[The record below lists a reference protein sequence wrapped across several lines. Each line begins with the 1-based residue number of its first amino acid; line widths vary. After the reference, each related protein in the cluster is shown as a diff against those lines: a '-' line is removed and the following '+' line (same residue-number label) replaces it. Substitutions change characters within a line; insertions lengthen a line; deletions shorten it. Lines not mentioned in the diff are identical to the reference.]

1 MPTFLSSSI
10 ATRVYALVAT
20 LGAVSI
26 GIAVLAWHALNVYE
40 DKVFRIQE
48 ISRNTAIIERIDS
61 AVLAVVADSRGIYLA
76 DSPDGVEKFAAPIIV
91 NLRKM
96 DELLDRWE
104 RVTPLDQRS
113 GLQKTF
119 DAARAFISLRTRLVE
134 IGRREGAAAAR
145 ALGDNDVNRNN
156 RLELNR
162 VIDAQSAQNTQK
174 IDREVAELERFQETS
189 EWLFSAVA
197 VGGVLV
203 VLGLAVVIVRR
214 SITAPLHAITTTV
227 EELAQNRQDL
237 VIPGL
242 DRADEIGALARA
254 AEVFKRNGA
263 EMLRLQAEAAAT
275 QERAEQDR
283 RASMVRMADQFESAM
298 AGVVGTVA
306 SSAEQLRVSAQ
317 SLAAATANTQNRA
330 ASAASASL
338 QTSDNVRMVAS
349 AAEEM
354 NTAVA
359 AISEHIAQSSRI
371 TETAARQA
379 ARTDQTVGSLAQAA
393 GRIGEIVGLIQS
405 IAGQTNLLA
414 LNATIEAAR
423 AGDAGKG
430 FAVVASEVKQLANQT
445 AKATEDIAAQITA
458 IQGATTDAVGAIQGI
473 TATIDEVHELGAVIA
488 AAVDQQGAA
497 TSGIA
502 HSVEEAATGSQQVAE
517 DVGKV
522 TDAAMT
528 SGAVAAQV
536 LGAAGALTDQA
547 RHLKQEMERFLGA
560 IRAA

>member
-1 MPTFLSSSI
+1 MFLSSSI
-10 ATRVYALVAT
+10 ATRVYALIAA

-40 DKVFRIQE
+40 DRVFRIQE
-48 ISRNTAIIERIDS
+48 ASHNTAIIERIDS
-61 AVLAVVADSRGIYLA
+61 AVLAAGADSRALYAA
-76 DSPDGVEKFAAPIIV
+76 DTPADLDKFATSLLAY
-91 NLRKM
+91 LRKLG
-96 DELLDRWE
+96 ELLEQWE
-104 RVTPLDQRS
+104 RVAPPDQRV
-113 GLQKTF
+113 QFEKTR
-119 DAARAFISLRTRLVE
+119 DAARGFIAFRTELVK
-134 IGRREGAAAAR
+134 IGRREGGPAAR
-145 ALGDNDVNRNN
+145 ALGDSDVQRKN
-156 RLELNR
+156 RLELNNA
-162 VIDAQSAQNTQK
+162 IETMSAQNTQK
-174 IDREVAELERFQETS
+174 IDREVAELKRFQETS
-189 EWLFSAVA
+189 EWLFSVVA
-197 VGGVLV
+197 VGGVLL

-214 SITAPLHAITTTV
+214 SITAPLHAITITV

-317 SLAAATANTQNRA
+317 DLTAATANTQNRA
-330 ASAASASL
+330 ASAESASL
-338 QTSDNVRMVAS
+338 RTSDNVRMVAS

-354 NTAVA
+354 NTAIS

-379 ARTDQTVGSLAQAA
+379 TRTDQTVGSLAQAA

-473 TATIDEVHELGAVIA
+473 TATIAEVHELGAVIA

-517 DVGKV
+517 DVGEV
-522 TDAAMT
+522 TDAATT

>member
-1 MPTFLSSSI
+1 MRAIFSASI
-10 ATRVYALVAT
+10 AFRVYALIVLLGSVA
-20 LGAVSI
+20 I
-26 GIAVLAWHALNVYE
+26 GIATLAWYALSVYQT
-40 DKVFRIQE
+40 KVDRIQE
-48 ISRNTAIIERIDS
+48 ASQS
-61 AVLAVVADSRGIYLA
+61 AVIGETINATVLAIVMDSRGVYIA
-76 DSPDGVEKFAAPIIV
+76 ASPAEVENFGKPLLV
-91 NLRKM
+91 NLRKL
-96 DELLDRWE
+96 DDLLGQWE
-104 RVTPLDQRS
+104 RATPPDLRGDFEQTR
-113 GLQKTF
+113 
-119 DAARAFISLRTRLVE
+119 DAARAFIGFRTKLVDL
-134 IGRREGAAAAR
+134 GRSDGSPAAR
-145 ALGDNDVNRNN
+145 AFGDNEANRSNRQALNRAIETLAGRNN
-156 RLELNR
+156 QRIAWVVADLEDFHRTLR
-162 VIDAQSAQNTQK
+162 
-174 IDREVAELERFQETS
+174 
-189 EWLFSAVA
+189 WLFSALA
-197 VGGVLV
+197 GGGVLV
-203 VLGLAVVIVRR
+203 VLGLAAVIVRR
-214 SITAPLHAITTTV
+214 SITTPLHAITTTV

-242 DRADEIGALARA
+242 NRADEIGALARA

-275 QERAEQDR
+275 QERAEQER
-283 RASMVRMADQFESAM
+283 RASMIRMADQFESAM

-317 SLAAATANTQNRA
+317 NLAAATANTQNRA

-359 AISEHIAQSSRI
+359 TISEHIAQSSRI

-423 AGDAGKG
+423 AGDSGKG

-473 TATIDEVHELGAVIA
+473 TTTIDEVHELGAVIA

-528 SGAVAAQV
+528 SGAVATQV

-547 RHLKQEMERFLGA
+547 RRLKQEMDRFLTT

>member
-1 MPTFLSSSI
+1 MPMFLSSSI
-10 ATRVYALVAT
+10 ANRVYALIAT
-20 LGAVSI
+20 LGVVSI
-26 GIAVLAWHALNVYE
+26 GIAALAWHALNVYE
-40 DKVFRIQE
+40 DRVFRIQE

-76 DSPDGVEKFAAPIIV
+76 DSPDGVEKYAVPIIA
-91 NLRKM
+91 NLRKL

-104 RVTPLDQRS
+104 RVPPHDQRS
-113 GLQKTF
+113 GLKKTF
-119 DAARAFISLRTRLVE
+119 DALQAFISLRTRVVE

-145 ALGDNDVNRNN
+145 AIGDNEAARNN

-162 VIDAQSAQNTQK
+162 AIDAMSAQNTQK
-174 IDREVAELERFQETS
+174 IDREVAELERFQESS
-189 EWLFSAVA
+189 EWLFSVVA

-237 VIPGL
+237 AIPGL
-242 DRADEIGALARA
+242 NRADEIGALARA

-263 EMLRLQAEAAAT
+263 EMLRLQAEAAAA

-283 RASMVRMADQFESAM
+283 RASMVRMANQFESAM

-317 SLAAATANTQNRA
+317 NLTAATANTQNRA
-330 ASAASASL
+330 TSAASASL

-349 AAEEM
+349 ATEEM
-354 NTAVA
+354 NTAIA

-371 TETAARQA
+371 TKTAAQQA
-379 ARTDQTVGSLAQAA
+379 AHTDKTVGDLAQAA
-393 GRIGEIVGLIQS
+393 SRIGEIVGLIQS
-405 IAGQTNLLA
+405 IAAQTNLLA

-423 AGDAGKG
+423 AGEAGKG

-445 AKATEDIAAQITA
+445 AKATEDIVAQIAA

-473 TATIDEVHELGAVIA
+473 TATIDKVHELGAVIA

-517 DVGKV
+517 DVGQV

-547 RHLKQEMERFLGA
+547 RHLKQEMDRFLGA
-560 IRAA
+560 LRAA